1 MTTTSVLE
9 RISIPVIRRKK
20 FRVAEFHEMMK
31 AGFLL
36 EDSTTEIIEGELI
49 DKMGIG
55 SRHAGTVNKLSRIMT
70 VRIGE
75 KAVVAIQ
82 NPVYLNEWNEP
93 LPDISI
99 LKPREDFYTESNPT
113 PEDVLLV
120 VEVSDS
126 TVEYDREVKKT
137 LYAQAGIIEFWL
149 VNLKQKVVE
158 VHTQPENES
167 YRQTRLFGQGEV
179 LQPENLTDLK
189 INVEEILS

>member
-9 RISIPVIRRKK
+9 RISIPVIKRKK

-49 DKMGIG
+49 DKIGIG
-55 SRHAGTVNKLSRIMT
+55 SRHAGTVNKLSRLMI
-70 VRIGE
+70 VRVGE
-75 KAVVAIQ
+75 KAVVAVQ

-93 LPDISI
+93 LPDISV
-99 LKPREDFYTESNPT
+99 LKPREDFYTKSNPQ

-120 VEVSDS
+120 VEISDS

-137 LYAQAGIIEFWL
+137 LYAQAAIAEF
-149 VNLKQKVVE
+149 
-158 VHTQPENES
+158 
-167 YRQTRLFGQGEV
+167 
-179 LQPENLTDLK
+179 
-189 INVEEILS
+189 